1 MEFPAFKQDL
11 DGCNHMGMF
20 KGRVLFSLTYYYNNY
35 AIYILY
41 VFLQSGVAVLG
52 WYTSQ
57 LIHFKLKQHCRL
69 QETKCLPCLP
79 ENNLLSTI
87 YPYVTDINKNDF
99 YVDSISKIGKM
110 FSDITPTVYLMANDQ
125 SESLTIKI
133 KDNASGNLSTN
144 VSENL
149 SPNVSENRF
158 VRVSENL
165 SSNVS
170 ENLTDSVS
178 QNLSRKLSED
188 LSEIV
193 SENIS
198 SNVSE
203 NLSSNVSE
211 NISSNVSGKLSGNRS
226 GNSAQTHPH
235 SPTQS
240 IDTSDGDLGG
250 VLNSIENRLGLA
262 SIENG
267 QYQDG
272 LSLLR

>member
-1 MEFPAFKQDL
+1 MPFLQ
-11 DGCNHMGMF
+11 
-20 KGRVLFSLTYYYNNY
+20 RVML
-35 AIYILY
+35 
-41 VFLQSGVAVLG
+41 FLQSGVAVLG

-57 LIHFKLKQHCRL
+57 LIHFKLKQHCRYH
-69 QETKCLPCLP
+69 ETKSLQV
-79 ENNLLSTI
+79 NNLLSTI
-87 YPYVTDINKNDF
+87 YPYVTDMNKNDF
-99 YVDSISKIGKM
+99 YVDSISKIGKV
-110 FSDITPTVYLMANDQ
+110 FSDFTPTVYLMANDQ
-125 SESLTIKI
+125 SENLTITV
-133 KDNASGNLSTN
+133 KDNASG
-144 VSENL
+144 
-149 SPNVSENRF
+149 
-158 VRVSENL
+158 NL

-170 ENLTDSVS
+170 ENLFVDASETLSSNGSENLFGSVS
-178 QNLSRKLSED
+178 ENLPRKVSVD
-188 LSEIV
+188 LSSNL

-203 NLSSNVSE
+203 NLSGH
-211 NISSNVSGKLSGNRS
+211 ISGNLTGGRS